1 MKSFKTTSL
10 LVLSL
15 CVSLAAQ
22 DYAWPVKVGRVVS
35 SNFGDPRPRRFHA
48 GLDIATKGSIGHEVV
63 AVDTGYVE
71 RIRVSSD
78 GYGRVL
84 YQKLSDGRT
93 AVYAHLDSFTE
104 LLDEIVRVEQNRQQ
118 TFEME
123 KFFRPNEMVVNK
135 GDLLGYSGD
144 SGGAFGPHLHFELR
158 DTLNQPI
165 NPFISGFGL
174 DDRHRPKPER
184 IAVIPL
190 DLDAR
195 INGGALPQIFPIRR
209 ISTAVYE
216 FPDTIHVFGAV
227 GMAISA
233 VDEITGFSI
242 KYNITGVSLSVDD
255 SEKFRLEFD
264 RYNLTRNHLMEMTY
278 DNSLRRLNDGD
289 FTRLFITVDGAK
301 SDFVK
306 GEGTGRLVL
315 SPGYH
320 SVAIRLFD
328 HAGNVSR
335 IQGTFYYAPSVR
347 IKAEIISETKSSL
360 TVVVSPDGNPF
371 PITDF
376 VCYAFNS
383 KGYPERKIEATS
395 RKLDGRSLIVE
406 LPRKPAEE
414 RVLQFIG
421 INRLGGVSKP
431 FQLSYGSDIADHLT
445 IPFELS
451 VAHLENSVVLEVA
464 ARGYFDQTAN
474 LTLKGPSERSVP
486 LMQNRP
492 GVFQSDPLSPEAFH
506 NGESAVLTISGSATR
521 ETRFELLT
529 KVANGEK
536 NVTAV
541 SGDGECILL
550 ATPTTFYDTT
560 SFWIE
565 TVKKPVEVKNGRF
578 SSSVYQL
585 QPFDRALQNTAR
597 VSIKLKKSETAD
609 RKGLFFYDR
618 REGWTFLPTEFS
630 IVDRILSAPLYSLEA
645 VAVIEDT
652 IPPRIHEFMPG
663 TNSSYNSESLTEI
676 VGKVEDELAG
686 VSGHKAIEMNLNG
699 ERLLFEYHPIEK
711 EVRYRFHGLLESGAY
726 ILNVA
731 ATDQIGNR
739 SERVINFRVN

>member
-1 MKSFKTTSL
+1 
-10 LVLSL
+10 V
-15 CVSLAAQ
+15 AQ
-22 DYAWPVKVGRVVS
+22 DYAWPVKVGKVVS

-48 GLDIATKGSIGHEVV
+48 GLDIATKGASGHEVV

-104 LLDEIVRVEQNRQQ
+104 LLDEIVRVEQNRRQS
-118 TFEME
+118 FEME

-174 DDRHRPKPER
+174 DDRHRPKPQR

-190 DLDAR
+190 GADAR
-195 INGGALPQIFPIRR
+195 INGNTLPQVFPIRR

-216 FPDTIHVFGAV
+216 FPDTIHVLGAV
-227 GMAISA
+227 GMALSA

-242 KYNITGVSLSVDD
+242 KYNITGISLSVDD
-255 SEKFRLEFD
+255 SERFRLEFD
-264 RYNLTRNHLMEMTY
+264 RYNLTKNHLMEMTY

-289 FTRLFITVDGAK
+289 FTRLFITDDGTK

-306 GEGTGRLVL
+306 GEGTGRLLL

-320 SVAIRLFD
+320 SVALRLFD
-328 HAGNVSR
+328 HVGNVSR

-347 IKAEIISETKSSL
+347 IKTEIISETKSSL
-360 TVVVSPDGNPF
+360 TVAVSPDGNPF
-371 PITDF
+371 AITDF
-376 VCYAFNS
+376 VCYAFNN
-383 KGYPERKIEATS
+383 KGYLERKIEATS
-395 RKLDGRSLIVE
+395 RKLEGRNLIVE
-406 LPRKPAEE
+406 LPRKPTEE

-421 INRLGGVSKP
+421 INRLGGVSEP
-431 FQLSYGSDIADHLT
+431 FHLSYGNDIADHLT

-451 VAHLENSVVLEVA
+451 LAHLENSVVLEVA

-474 LTLKGPSERSVP
+474 LTLKGEGERNVP
-486 LMQNRP
+486 LLQRRP
-492 GVFQSDPLSPEAFH
+492 GVFQSDPLPPEALR
-506 NGESAVLTISGSATR
+506 NGESAVLTISGAATR
-521 ETRFELLT
+521 ETRFGLLT
-529 KVANGEK
+529 KVADGGTNE
-536 NVTAV
+536 TAV
-541 SGDGECILL
+541 STDGECTLL

-565 TVKKPVEVKNGRF
+565 TVKKPVEVENGRF
-578 SSSVYQL
+578 ASSVYQL
-585 QPFDRALQNTAR
+585 QPFDRALQNTAK

-609 RKGLFFYDR
+609 KKGIFFYDR

-652 IPPRIHEFMPG
+652 IPPHIHQFIPG
-663 TNSSYNSESLTEI
+663 PNSSYNSESLTQI

-686 VSGHKAIEMNLNG
+686 VSGQEAIEIDLNG

-711 EVRYRFHGLLESGAY
+711 EVRYRFDGVLESGAY
-726 ILNVA
+726 KLTVA
-731 ATDQIGNR
+731 ATDQTGNR
-739 SERVINFRVN
+739 SERVINFKVN